1 MKLFGT
7 AIILAGGKSTRMG
20 FDKALM
26 KIRGKPIVEIII
38 QQLRSVFEDIIL
50 VTNKPDEFTGLDV
63 MITGDILKDSG
74 PLGGIHAGLVLSKS
88 KYAFLTACDMPVIS
102 PDYAK
107 YMMET
112 AAKHLPHAVISDKGD
127 WIEPFH
133 ALYSKDLADD
143 IKTNVQAGKYKIFDV
158 IKEKNIIRISE
169 KKVREY
175 SPGLDIFI
183 NLNHNKDLEEFK
195 KFIEAG
201 GMDSALLQRH

>member
-38 QQLRSVFEDIIL
+38 QQLRSVFDDIIV

-107 YMMET
+107 HMMET
-112 AAKHLPHAVISDKGD
+112 AAKYLPHAVISEKGD

-143 IKTNVQAGKYKIFDV
+143 IKTNVQDGKYKIFDV
-158 IKEKNIIRISE
+158 IRKKYIIKISE

-183 NLNHNKDLEEFK
+183 NLNHIKDLEEFK
-195 KFIEAG
+195 KIIEAG
-201 GMDSALLQRH
+201 GIDSALL

>member
-38 QQLRSVFEDIIL
+38 QQLRAVFEDIIV
-50 VTNKPDEFTGLDV
+50 VTNKSEEFTGLDV
-63 MITGDILKDSG
+63 IVTEDILKGSG
-74 PLGGIHAGLVLSKS
+74 PLGGIHAGLMLSKS
-88 KYAFLTACDMPVIS
+88 KYAFLAACDMPVIS
-102 PDYAK
+102 
-107 YMMET
+107 E
-112 AAKHLPHAVISDKGD
+112 KGD

-133 ALYSKDLADD
+133 ALYNKDLAYD
-143 IKTNVQAGKYKIFDV
+143 IKTNVQSGKYKIFDV
-158 IKEKNIIRISE
+158 IREKYIVKISE

-183 NLNHNKDLEEFK
+183 NLNHIKDLEEFK
-195 KFIEAG
+195 TSMEAG
-201 GMDSALLQRH
+201 GIDSALL

>member
-38 QQLRSVFEDIIL
+38 QQLRAVFEDIIV
-50 VTNKPDEFTGLDV
+50 VTNKSEEFTGLDV
-63 MITGDILKDSG
+63 IVTEDILKGSG
-74 PLGGIHAGLVLSKS
+74 PLGGIHAGLMLSKS
-88 KYAFLTACDMPVIS
+88 KYAFLAACDMPVIS

-112 AAKHLPHAVISDKGD
+112 AAKYLPHAVISEKGD

-133 ALYSKDLADD
+133 ALYNKDLAYD
-143 IKTNVQAGKYKIFDV
+143 IKTNVQSGKYKIFDV
-158 IKEKNIIRISE
+158 IREKYIVKIS
-169 KKVREY
+169 
-175 SPGLDIFI
+175 
-183 NLNHNKDLEEFK
+183 
-195 KFIEAG
+195 
-201 GMDSALLQRH
+201 